1 MGSNATA
8 AHVAIL
14 MPVFSDWAQAS
25 RLLRELDDI
34 LAGSGR
40 TYTVLLVDDC
50 SPIPFALDIPNEGYQ
65 TISAVHVLPLHRNLG
80 HQRAIALGLVQIY
93 QTFPC
98 DAVVVMDADGQDR
111 PSDVVA
117 LLDKQVELNG
127 RAVVFAQ
134 RTRRAEHWI
143 FVGLYYAYQALSWM
157 TAGKTARVGNFSVI
171 PFGLLRGL
179 VTVSEMW
186 NHYAAAVHVARIP
199 YVTIPTTRGARFSGR
214 STMNF
219 QGWIAHGIGAISV
232 FGPIVGARL
241 LVFQAIIFLSVLGA
255 LVLYLPAISNDRG
268 SLRLLVL
275 LGVALLVQGG
285 LNLFA
290 LVVMIT
296 GGRDRLTYLPIRD
309 SVHFVGELQKVYPLD

>member
-1 MGSNATA
+1 MGPDATA

-14 MPVFSDWAQAS
+14 MPVFSDWEQAS
-25 RLLRELDDI
+25 RLLRELDGV
-34 LAGSGR
+34 LAGDNR
-40 TYTVLLVDDC
+40 TYSVLLVDDC
-50 SPIPFALDIPNEGYQ
+50 SPGPC
-65 TISAVHVLPLHRNLG
+65 AVDLPEQGFKSIAAVYVLPLHRNLG

-93 QTFPC
+93 QTMPC

-117 LLDKQVELNG
+117 LLKKQEELNG
-127 RAVVFAQ
+127 TAVVFAE

-143 FVGLYYAYQALSWM
+143 FVAFYYAYQVLSWM

-199 YVTIPTTRGARFSGR
+199 YVTIPTTRGERYAGR

-241 LVFQAIIFLSVLGA
+241 LVFQAIVFLGVLGA
-255 LVLYLPAISNDRG
+255 LAVYLPALADDVG
-268 SLRLLVL
+268 PLRLLVL
-275 LGVALLVQGG
+275 LGLALLVQGG
-285 LNLFA
+285 LTLFA

-309 SVHFVGELQKVYPLD
+309 SVHFVGDPQKVYPLV

>member
-1 MGSNATA
+1 MGPDATA

-25 RLLRELDDI
+25 RLLHELDEV

-40 TYTVLLVDDC
+40 TYSVLLVDDC
-50 SPIPFALDIPNEGYQ
+50 SPAPNSLDIPNVGYK
-65 TISAVHVLPLHRNLG
+65 TISTVYVLPLHRNLG

-93 QTFPC
+93 QTIPC

-111 PSDVVA
+111 PTDVVA
-117 LLDKQVELNG
+117 LLDKHEALDG

-134 RTRRAEHWI
+134 RTRRAENWI
-143 FVGLYYAYQALSWM
+143 FVAFYYAYQALSWM
-157 TAGKTARVGNFSVI
+157 TTGKTARVGNFSVV

-199 YVTIPTTRGARFSGR
+199 YVTIPTTRGVRYAGR

-241 LVFQAIIFLSVLGA
+241 LVVQALVSLGVVGVLVLHLGA
-255 LVLYLPAISNDRG
+255 ITDGDSV
-268 SLRLLVL
+268 RLLVL
-275 LGVALLVQGG
+275 LGLALLIQGG
-285 LNLFA
+285 LTLFA

-309 SVHFVGELQKVYPLD
+309 SAHFVGERQKVYPLD